1 MATGHAR
8 QQEMDLT
15 LISWNPNGRGL
26 GKEVPGLREPHVVRH
41 ETECRHHSLPNQELR
56 SGAASKAEGQRLT
69 SGTVQAYF
77 PLKTQPQC
85 DSKRTLRTGL

>member
-26 GKEVPGLREPHVVRH
+26 GKEVPGL
-41 ETECRHHSLPNQELR
+41 
-56 SGAASKAEGQRLT
+56 
-69 SGTVQAYF
+69 
-77 PLKTQPQC
+77 
-85 DSKRTLRTGL
+85 